1 MLQAEAVSQKAKKKL
16 CVFVLTVLQP
26 LEKVKPVF
34 NS

>member
-1 MLQAEAVSQKAKKKL
+1 MLQAEAVSQKAKKL